1 MASWSTAAP
10 VDPLDKE
17 TTRLLKE
24 LDLAKEAE
32 LKRENL
38 VRELQA
44 KLAAKLET
52 VKTPLD
58 EETTRLLKDLDLAK
72 EAEKVAK
79 EAELKRENL
88 VLRQLH
94 EKLAAQLHD
103 KLAAKLE
110 TVKKQRDDLRAQN
123 EEMGKTLSACA
134 RAREATLQTLK
145 DLGVAVLSWSCVIAA
160 ICMTAPD
167 AEAPRARRKR

>member
-10 VDPLDKE
+10 VDPLDEE
-17 TTRLLKE
+17 TTTLLKE

-44 KLAAKLET
+44 KLAAKVET

-79 EAELKRENL
+79 EGELKRENL
-88 VLRQLH
+88 VLRHVH
-94 EKLAAQLHD
+94 E

-123 EEMGKTLSACA
+123 EEMGKTLSARA
-134 RAREATLQTLK
+134 RAREATLQKLK
-145 DLGVAVLSWSCVIAA
+145 LVWVLSGSCMLAA
-160 ICMTAPD
+160 ICIIGAAAPD

>member
-10 VDPLDKE
+10 VDPLDEE
-17 TTRLLKE
+17 TTTLLKE

-38 VRELQA
+38 MRELQA

-79 EAELKRENL
+79 EGELKRENL
-88 VLRQLH
+88 VLRHVH
-94 EKLAAQLHD
+94 E

-123 EEMGKTLSACA
+123 EEMGKTLSARA
-134 RAREATLQTLK
+134 RAREAILQKLK
-145 DLGVAVLSWSCVIAA
+145 DLGA
-160 ICMTAPD
+160 ILDLGPTRKHNAPGENAKRDD
-167 AEAPRARRKR
+167 AKRVDGRTRTT

>member
-44 KLAAKLET
+44 KLAAKVET

-94 EKLAAQLHD
+94 EKLAA
-103 KLAAKLE
+103 KLE

-123 EEMGKTLSACA
+123 EEMGKTLSARA
-134 RAREATLQTLK
+134 RAREATLQKLK
-145 DLGVAVLSWSCVIAA
+145 DLGVAFLSGSCILAA
-160 ICMTAPD
+160 ICIIDMAAPD

>member
-44 KLAAKLET
+44 KLAAKVET

-94 EKLAAQLHD
+94 E

>member
-94 EKLAAQLHD
+94 EKLAA
-103 KLAAKLE
+103 KLE

>member
-10 VDPLDKE
+10 VDPLDEE

-38 VRELQA
+38 V
-44 KLAAKLET
+44 
-52 VKTPLD
+52 
-58 EETTRLLKDLDLAK
+58 
-72 EAEKVAK
+72 
-79 EAELKRENL
+79 
-88 VLRQLH
+88 LRQLH
-94 EKLAAQLHD
+94 E

-123 EEMGKTLSACA
+123 EEMGKTLSAHA
-134 RAREATLQTLK
+134 REREATLQKLK
-145 DLGVAVLSWSCVIAA
+145 DLGVALGLDWA
-160 ICMTAPD
+160 
-167 AEAPRARRKR
+167 

>member
-94 EKLAAQLHD
+94 EKLAA
-103 KLAAKLE
+103 KLE

-123 EEMGKTLSACA
+123 EEMGKTLSARA

-145 DLGVAVLSWSCVIAA
+145 DLGVAVLSGSCILAA

>member
-10 VDPLDKE
+10 VDPLDEE

-32 LKRENL
+32 LKSENL
-38 VRELQA
+38 MRELQA

-94 EKLAAQLHD
+94 EKLAA
-103 KLAAKLE
+103 KLE

-123 EEMGKTLSACA
+123 EEMGKTLSAHA
-134 RAREATLQTLK
+134 REREATLQKLK
-145 DLGVAVLSWSCVIAA
+145 DLGVALGLDWA
-160 ICMTAPD
+160 
-167 AEAPRARRKR
+167 

>member
-94 EKLAAQLHD
+94 EKLAA
-103 KLAAKLE
+103 KLE

-123 EEMGKTLSACA
+123 EEMGKTLSARA
-134 RAREATLQTLK
+134 RAREATLQKLK
-145 DLGVAVLSWSCVIAA
+145 DLGVAFLSGSCILAA
-160 ICMTAPD
+160 ICIIDMAAPD